1 MKKFLTILTLFTI
14 STFFSQ
20 NKEVK
25 ELIRIDKEYDSL
37 LISYQKKAK
46 DSLSHLSKNERIK
59 IMAEY
64 ENRKNKERKEKL
76 LIQLQNIKKFESEN
90 PNLPHESLKCSGDIE
105 MPNLVQR
112 NSKYKET
119 IDKNA
124 KNNKDS
130 KEEIAK
136 SIVTF
141 VVTSDGFVEK
151 VSASG
156 SNEEFNREVEI
167 NLYKIVQLKPYCNK
181 GYTMT
186 QRFKMP
192 ITVNFKD

>member
-1 MKKFLTILTLFTI
+1 
-14 STFFSQ
+14 
-20 NKEVK
+20 
-25 ELIRIDKEYDSL
+25 
-37 LISYQKKAK
+37 
-46 DSLSHLSKNERIK
+46 
-59 IMAEY
+59 MAEY

-90 PNLPHESLKCSGDIE
+90 PNLPYASLKCSGDIE

-124 KNNKDS
+124 KKNKDS

-151 VSASG
+151 VNASG

-167 NLYKIVQLKPYCNK
+167 NLYKIVQLKPYCNN